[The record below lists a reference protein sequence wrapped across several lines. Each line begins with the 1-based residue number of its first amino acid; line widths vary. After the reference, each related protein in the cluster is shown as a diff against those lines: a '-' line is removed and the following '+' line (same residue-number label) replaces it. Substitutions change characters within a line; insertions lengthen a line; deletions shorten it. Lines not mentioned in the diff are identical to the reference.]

1 VIKALGL
8 AVLVLCASCGKSSK
22 SSNPLNLKNFNGLSA
37 LDPDQEVIYQ
47 STCFVSKSEGTST
60 HMMARFEVK
69 ALSGNNAKISMRT
82 VVFTER
88 CEIPLFENHM
98 QGEGVFSDNNKK
110 LETTIQNI
118 FMQPL
123 ISEVT
128 DYFNNGGACGFYDW
142 ETEVTKEITYTDCVE
157 GNLNG
162 NIYINVKNN
171 GAQLTVY
178 ICEENAPLSNEC
190 EKIEASKVSG

>member
-1 VIKALGL
+1 MIKALGL
-8 AVLVLCASCGKSSK
+8 AILVLCSSCGKSSK
-22 SSNPLNLKNFNGLSA
+22 SSSPLNLKNFNSLSA

-47 STCFVSKSEGTST
+47 SGCYVSTTEGTSV

-82 VVFTER
+82 VAFTDK

-98 QGEGVFSDNNKK
+98 QGEGVFSDSNKK
-110 LETTIQNI
+110 LQTTIQNI

-162 NIYINVKNN
+162 NIYINAKNN
-171 GAQLTVY
+171 GDQLTVY
-178 ICEENAPLSNEC
+178 ICEENASLSKEC
-190 EKIEASKVSG
+190 EQIEVSKTL